1 MLTDDWRMGGE
12 HDRLTA
18 AEAASVI
25 GWWIE
30 AGVDVAIQEM
40 PRAWLGSP
48 AASTSAP
55 EPHFTA
61 PDERP
66 QELPNSLDAFR
77 DWLSA
82 SPSLPLAK
90 SNARRVLPIGA
101 EAAEVM
107 LLADMPTQEDVTGD
121 QPIAG
126 PSWQLAERMLAAI
139 GFTAEQAYLASLSCF
154 HSPGTRL
161 SGEDLD
167 ACAAIARRHIALA
180 RPKRLLLFGD
190 ATCRALLGKPL
201 TTARGHVHKVEGVR
215 TVATFHPRFLLDRP
229 SNKALAWRD
238 LLLLM
243 EEEV

>member
-1 MLTDDWRMGGE
+1 MGGE

-30 AGVDVAIQEM
+30 AGVDVAIQEE
-40 PRAWLGSP
+40 PRAWLGATVS
-48 AASTSAP
+48 ASAP
-55 EPHFTA
+55 EPHT
-61 PDERP
+61 EQVSRP
-66 QELPNSLDAFR
+66 SEIPAEFSAFKG
-77 DWLSA
+77 WLSDA
-82 SPSLPLAK
+82 PSLPLAQP
-90 SNARRVLPIGA
+90 NARRVLPRGI

-107 LLADMPTQEDVTGD
+107 LLADMPTPEDVAEG

-126 PSWQLAERMLAAI
+126 QAWELTKRMLAAI
-139 GFTAEQAYLASLSCF
+139 GFNDEQAYVASLSCF

-161 SGEDLD
+161 SGADLE
-167 ACAAIARRHIALA
+167 ACAAIARRHVSLA
-180 RPKRLLLFGD
+180 KPKRLLLLGD

-201 TTARGHVHKVEGVR
+201 TAARGHVHKVEGVR
-215 TVATFHPRFLLDRP
+215 AVATFHPRFLLDRP

>member
-1 MLTDDWRMGGE
+1 MGGE

-18 AEAASVI
+18 AEAASVL

-30 AGVDVAIQEM
+30 AGVDVAVQDA
-40 PRAWLGSP
+40 PRAWLG
-48 AASTSAP
+48 ASTGAP
-55 EPHFTA
+55 TMEAVPEVTVEA
-61 PDERP
+61 PP
-66 QELPNSLDAFR
+66 ALPESLEAFR
-77 DWLSA
+77 SWLGE

-90 SNARRVLPIGA
+90 GNSRRALPKGA

-107 LLADMPTQEDVTGD
+107 LLADMPTPEDVSEG

-126 PSWQLAERMLAAI
+126 EAWELTERMLAAI
-139 GFTAEQAYLASLSCF
+139 GFTTEQAYVGGLTCF

-161 SGEDLD
+161 SGDDLE
-167 ACAAIARRHIALA
+167 ACAAIARRHISLA
-180 RPKRLLLFGD
+180 KPKRLLLSGD
-190 ATCRALLGKPL
+190 ATSRALLGKPL
-201 TTARGHVHKVEGVR
+201 TASRGHVHKIEGVR
-215 TVATFHPRFLLDRP
+215 VVSTFHPRFLLDRP

>member
-1 MLTDDWRMGGE
+1 MGGE

-18 AEAASVI
+18 AEAASVL

-30 AGVDVAIQEM
+30 AGVDVAIQET
-40 PRAWLGSP
+40 PRAWLGASAAAP
-48 AASTSAP
+48 VPDAAPESKAAST
-55 EPHFTA
+55 
-61 PDERP
+61 
-66 QELPNSLDAFR
+66 QELPASLEAFR
-77 DWLSA
+77 SWLGETPA
-82 SPSLPLAK
+82 LPLAQG
-90 SNARRVLPIGA
+90 NVRRVLPKGI

-107 LLADMPTQEDVTGD
+107 LLADMPTPEDVVAG

-126 PSWQLAERMLAAI
+126 QAWELTERMLAAI
-139 GFTAEQAYLASLSCF
+139 GFDSEQAYVASLSCF

-161 SGEDLD
+161 VGKDLD
-167 ACAAIARRHIALA
+167 ACADIARRHVALA
-180 RPKRLLLFGD
+180 KPKRLLLLGD

-201 TTARGHVHKVEGVR
+201 TAARGHVHKIEGVR
-215 TVATFHPRFLLDRP
+215 AVATFHPRFLLDRP